1 TCASSAKNSWRR
13 TLAATPCTRPRPRRR
28 SMRLDIRS
36 RDRDLGDRLR
46 DVIERKLRFTLARY
60 CPRIRRVSLHVTE
73 LNGAPGSR
81 KTLCRIT
88 ARLVPAGEVSVEITE
103 ADLDTAVDRV
113 ATG

>member
-1 TCASSAKNSWRR
+1 
-13 TLAATPCTRPRPRRR
+13 
-28 SMRLDIRS
+28 MRLDIRS

-60 CPRIRRVSLHVTE
+60 CPRIRRVSLQVTE

-113 ATG
+113 ATRIGAAVGRRLMQQRGRDGEAG